1 MSVQPS
7 PSQVIKI
14 PRFTGSLPD
23 RPLYIYLPPGY
34 ADDPGTRYPVLYMH
48 DGQNVFDAYAGD
60 SYLGTTWRA
69 DRTADR
75 LIRLGRMR
83 PAIIVGVGNGK
94 DHRMSEYLPPYMTL
108 RMRPATGSRRK
119 LVPGTSDAVAAY
131 YIHEVAPFIEQTYRA
146 FPGREHRATCGSS
159 MGGLLS
165 AYFAW
170 EHTAFARGHGVISP
184 AFWLT
189 RNQEGGLEMLERIA
203 MSPRPDVRIWL
214 DSGTQ
219 DSTGGNAHG
228 NDGKELTIQARDV
241 LLDKGFSIGRD
252 FCYFLDEGAAH
263 TESAWA
269 RRMPLIL
276 EFLFPG
282 EKSKTNSNL
291 SYF

>member
-1 MSVQPS
+1 
-7 PSQVIKI
+7 
-14 PRFTGSLPD
+14 
-23 RPLYIYLPPGY
+23 
-34 ADDPGTRYPVLYMH
+34 MH
-48 DGQNVFDAYAGD
+48 DGQNVFDAFAED
-60 SYLGTTWRA
+60 SYQGTTWRA

-75 LIRLGRMR
+75 LVRLSRMR
-83 PAIIVGVGNGK
+83 PAIIVGIGNGQ

-108 RMRPATGSRRK
+108 RMRPAPAARRK
-119 LVPGTSDAVAAY
+119 LIPGAADAVAAY
-131 YIHEVAPFIEQTYRA
+131 YIDEVAPFIESTYRA
-146 FPGREHRATCGSS
+146 APGRENRATCGSS

-170 EHTAFARGHGVISP
+170 EHTGFAQSHGLISP
-184 AFWLT
+184 ALWLT

-203 MSPRPDVRIWL
+203 LAPRPDVRVWL
-214 DSGTQ
+214 DSGTL
-219 DSTGGNAHG
+219 DSTASNTRGD
-228 NDGKELTIQARDV
+228 DGKELTIQARDI

-252 FCYFLDEGAAH
+252 FCYFLDDGAAH

-269 RRMPLIL
+269 RRLPLIL